1 MISELEDSGRV
12 RTWTREALEARV
24 VRYRDLVPCRNAFID
39 TRTPGSNAKENF
51 TIIGPGVSE
60 NPDQHVHIA
69 EPHGFNIGGARQP
82 PRCTNSQHSHDTAE
96 VFVVHSGR
104 WQFTFGEHGE
114 DAQVEAAPGDIV
126 SFPIHAFRGFENIGE
141 ETGFLWSVLGGDD
154 PGRVLWAPNVFEMAK
169 TYGLILLENGALVD
183 TTIGQSPPSDIKP
196 MPVTGSD
203 AIARLRK
210 IRPEEISEVMSRGPR
225 QPRVGEELVIGPG
238 GNLPPAEGFSV
249 SRLILKD
256 AEASAQTTASHP
268 EVLFVQNGGAKIRT
282 TDAEIS
288 LGQGDTMTIPVG
300 LARSYCALAEGAELI
315 IVRGTG

>member
-1 MISELEDSGRV
+1 
-12 RTWTREALEARV
+12 
-24 VRYRDLVPCRNAFID
+24 
-39 TRTPGSNAKENF
+39 
-51 TIIGPGVSE
+51 
-60 NPDQHVHIA
+60 
-69 EPHGFNIGGARQP
+69 
-82 PRCTNSQHSHDTAE
+82 
-96 VFVVHSGR
+96 
-104 WQFTFGEHGE
+104 
-114 DAQVEAAPGDIV
+114 VEAAPGDIV

-141 ETGFLWSVLGGDD
+141 EAGFLWSVLGGDD
-154 PGRVLWAPNVFEMAK
+154 PGRVLWAPKVFEMAK

-183 TTIGQSPPSDIKP
+183 TTIGQSPPPDIKP
-196 MPVTGSD
+196 MPVTGAD

-210 IRPEEISEVMSRGPR
+210 IRPEEISEVMSRAPR

-238 GNLPPAEGFSV
+238 GNLPPADGFSV

-256 AEASAQTTASHP
+256 GEASAETTASHP

-288 LGQGDTMTIPVG
+288 LGQGDTMTIPMG